1 MWRILLRRALRDLR
15 ASWLRHTALLLLTAL
30 AMLVVVG
37 IVATA
42 VGATQ
47 SIEGSARSHGVEDGE
62 FATLVPLTDDELA
75 AVRARGV
82 TLEAAPSLD
91 FSQGDG
97 STLRVMANRSQ
108 VDTIAVSEGREADAP
123 GEVLLE
129 RLYATS
135 RGISPG
141 DVIEVGGQ
149 ELTVVGI
156 GTSPDYDLCT
166 ASMADLVADP
176 STFGCAFVTGGQ
188 YASLR
193 AGGGAQSAEEP
204 RYLFRLP
211 PDVSADS
218 LREQVRTFKAAPDQA
233 GDPAFVAYRDE
244 RLADRRKIEDAVRQ
258 LVEAADG
265 LDEGIGRLGDSS
277 PALAQ
282 VLSSVVEGASRLDDA
297 AHGLRD
303 TVGAQLDEQF
313 PLEVDNVTS
322 FVEATDNPRIGAS
335 VDDVSISVYA
345 GLLAGVIVLV
355 LIAYVISVFTVH
367 SVDRASMTIGALV
380 ALGVGRRRIMVSYA
394 LVPTLVCLLGGILG
408 TAVSF
413 LPQWQELMMGP
424 TLTYYS
430 TPPITVVPTVPLLL
444 YGIALPASLA
454 LAVNLLVV
462 GGRLARPALALLRG
476 EPTRARATRL
486 RLRVRGFVRT
496 FRIRQLLRERRS
508 VAAVLVGM
516 LVSLLLLFLGLDAY
530 ALSTNV
536 ARTSVEDTRYEYLYQ
551 YRYPTTEAPADGWEA
566 DLASLSRPSLG
577 YDLSVT
583 LVGLTEGTPFFE
595 GFEAQGTDEVAVSSA
610 VATRYH
616 VGVGDELVLYDRT
629 DDRAYAFTVSD
640 VVPYSAG
647 LFCFMRIDD
656 MRELLSEED
665 GYHNAVF
672 ADRALDIDPNRL
684 LATTSRD
691 DVVRS
696 SGVFVGTMAP
706 LVGVLVGSSAL
717 IFVIVLYQMT
727 KVMVDRS
734 AQGIALMRLF
744 GYRDREIRRLYLDGN
759 LVVVALGA
767 LALIPAAKLLMDACY
782 PYLTANVAVELDVAW
797 PWWFYPATYVGI
809 MACYL
814 LVRTALLRRV
824 GRMGAVDVLQ
834 RRE

>member
-1 MWRILLRRALRDLR
+1 MWRILVRRALRELR
-15 ASWLRHTALLLLTAL
+15 ANWLRHTALLLLTACS
-30 AMLVVVG
+30 MLVVVG

-47 SIEGSARSHGVEDGE
+47 SIEGSARSHHVEDGE
-62 FATLVPLTDDELA
+62 FTTLVPLTDVELA
-75 AVRARGV
+75 AVRERGI
-82 TLEAAPSLD
+82 TIEEAPSLD
-91 FSQGDG
+91 FSQDDG

-108 VDTIAVSEGREADAP
+108 VDTIVVGEGRAAAAF

-129 RLYATS
+129 RLYAAS
-135 RGISPG
+135 RGISVG
-141 DVIEVGGQ
+141 DVVEVGGQ

-176 STFGCAFVTGGQ
+176 TVFGCAFVTDGQ

-193 AGGGAQSAEEP
+193 DAGRAQSAEEP

-211 PDVSADS
+211 SDVSAES
-218 LREQVRTFKAAPDQA
+218 LRDQVRAFKAAPGQA
-233 GDPAFVAYRDE
+233 GDPAFTAYMDE
-244 RLADRRKIEDAVRQ
+244 RLADRHRLEDAVRQ
-258 LVEAADG
+258 LVDAADG
-265 LDEGIGRLGDSS
+265 LDGGVRQMGDSS

-282 VLSSVVEGASRLDDA
+282 VLSSLIEGASRLDDV
-297 AHGLRD
+297 AHSLQD
-303 TVGAQLDEQF
+303 TVGEQLDEHF

-322 FVEATDNPRIGAS
+322 FVEAADNPRIGAS
-335 VDDVSISVYA
+335 VDDVSINVYA

-367 SVDRASMTIGALV
+367 GVDRAAPTIGALV

-394 LVPTLVCLLGGILG
+394 LVPTLVCLVGGVLG
-408 TAVSF
+408 TAASF

-430 TPPITVVPTVPLLL
+430 TPPITVEPTVPLLL
-444 YGIALPASLA
+444 YGIAMPAVLA
-454 LAVNLLVV
+454 FAMNLLVI
-462 GGRLARPALALLRG
+462 GRRLARPALSLLRG
-476 EPTRARATRL
+476 EPTQTRATRV
-486 RLRVRGFVRT
+486 RLRGQGFTRT
-496 FRIRQLLRERRS
+496 FRTRQLLREWRS

-516 LVSLLLLFLGLDAY
+516 FVSLLLLFLGLDAY
-530 ALSTNV
+530 TLSTNV
-536 ARTSVEDTRYEYLYQ
+536 SRTSVEDTRYEYLYQ
-551 YRYPTTEAPADGWEA
+551 YRYPTTNAPADGWEA

-583 LVGLTEGTPFFE
+583 LVGLTEGDPFF
-595 GFEAQGTDEVAVSSA
+595 GSFEAKGTDEVAVSSA
-610 VATRYH
+610 VATRYR
-616 VGVGDELVLYDRT
+616 VRVGDELVLYDRA
-629 DDRAYAFTVSD
+629 DDKAYAFTVSD

-647 LFCFMRIDD
+647 LFCFMHIDD
-656 MRELLSEED
+656 MRELLGEED
-665 GYHNAVF
+665 GQYNAVF
-672 ADRALDIDPNRL
+672 ADHALDIDPDRL

-691 DVVRS
+691 DVAKS

-706 LVGVLVGSSAL
+706 LIDVLVGSSAL

-744 GYRDREIRRLYLDGN
+744 GYRDREIRRLYLDGS

-797 PWWFYPATYVGI
+797 PWWFYPVAYAGV

-814 LVRTALLRRV
+814 MVRTALLRRV
-824 GRMGAVDVLQ
+824 GRIRAVDVLQ